1 MFHFIGSCLR
11 WVFGWLYYVCIICF
25 AGAMLGVLTHMVFAV
40 LFVDNPDYGFYA
52 AFGFTNGFRYGGV
65 WAGGLAIVLCVMR
78 ARKEYLANHQG
89 ASQELER

>member
-1 MFHFIGSCLR
+1 
-11 WVFGWLYYVCIICF
+11 
-25 AGAMLGVLTHMVFAV
+25 MLGLLTHMVFAI